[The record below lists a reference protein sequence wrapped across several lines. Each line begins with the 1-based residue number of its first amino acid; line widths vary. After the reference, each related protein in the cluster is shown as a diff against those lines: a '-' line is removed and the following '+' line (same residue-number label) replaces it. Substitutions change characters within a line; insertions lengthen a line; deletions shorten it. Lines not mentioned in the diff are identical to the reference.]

1 MKKEKKVLEYL
12 NLLAM
17 LREID
22 TEKNSPE
29 DIRTVLNYI
38 AEELEKYVDLMKGEK

>member
-1 MKKEKKVLEYL
+1 MKREKKALEYL

-22 TEKNSPE
+22 TEKNSAK
-29 DIRTVLNYI
+29 DLRVVLDYI
-38 AEELEKYVDLMKGEK
+38 AEELEKYVDLIKGE

>member
-1 MKKEKKVLEYL
+1 MEKKALEYL

-22 TEKNSPE
+22 TEKNSSE
-29 DIRTVLNYI
+29 DLRMALNYI
-38 AEELEKYVDLMKGEK
+38 AEELEKFVDLMKGE

>member
-1 MKKEKKVLEYL
+1 MEREKKVLEYY
-12 NLLAM
+12 NLLDM

-29 DIRTVLNYI
+29 DLRAVLNYI
-38 AEELEKYVDLMKGEK
+38 AEELEKYVDLMKGEE

>member
-1 MKKEKKVLEYL
+1 MKREKKAFEYL

-29 DIRTVLNYI
+29 DLRVVLNYI
-38 AEELEKYVDLMKGEK
+38 AEQLEKYVDLMKGE